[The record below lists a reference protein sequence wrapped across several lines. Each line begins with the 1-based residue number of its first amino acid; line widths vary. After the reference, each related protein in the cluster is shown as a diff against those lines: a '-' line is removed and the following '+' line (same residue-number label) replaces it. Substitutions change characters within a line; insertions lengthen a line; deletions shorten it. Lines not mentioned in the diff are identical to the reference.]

1 MPFTVSNIPSIIR
14 NSKQRTQN
22 NRSLQKTAFEAKGRQ
37 YTTGKVIQRLFNI
50 DLYTHLAIYR
60 YRYSKKEIQKKDIR
74 FFIGSRKPQTAVC
87 GLVFTVSI
95 ALLGFLYFCFVLPR
109 CFSSRSA
116 LLLRPLNLR
125 PLKHEELIDSS
136 QITNSSI

>member
-50 DLYTHLAIYR
+50 DLYTHLAWR
-60 YRYSKKEIQKKDIR
+60 YISMGEANGEYINYKITSVKTHRL
-74 FFIGSRKPQTAVC
+74 C
-87 GLVFTVSI
+87 GI
-95 ALLGFLYFCFVLPR
+95 PVL
-109 CFSSRSA
+109 
-116 LLLRPLNLR
+116 
-125 PLKHEELIDSS
+125 
-136 QITNSSI
+136 